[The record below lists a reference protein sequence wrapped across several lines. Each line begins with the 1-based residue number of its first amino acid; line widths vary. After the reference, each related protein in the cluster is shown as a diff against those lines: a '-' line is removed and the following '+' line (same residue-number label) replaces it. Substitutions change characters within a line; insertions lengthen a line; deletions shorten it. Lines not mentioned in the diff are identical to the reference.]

1 MIIEPADPIAGG
13 VVQDSERRDII
24 QPGEGPDRILLRN
37 DAKTD
42 TVMGL
47 EDGIDLIDL
56 TLIEASF
63 EALSIEQVSLT
74 DYIVDYLNEE
84 RIRIT
89 FNTPLAENIPEDG
102 LLLDAEDFIFAPG
115 LPSPNVQ
122 LIQERMSTEKE
133 VIFGTTLPDVF
144 LFNADGERD
153 TVRRF
158 EQGKDRIDLASYGVN
173 FGELQVTERKV
184 GRLSIKIPTDDPEAG
199 TPDDW
204 LVIIDINHAITA
216 EDLTSSDFIF

>member
-24 QPGEGPDRILLRN
+24 QAGEGPDQILLRN

-42 TVMGL
+42 TVVGL
-47 EDGIDLIDL
+47 EDGVDLIDL
-56 TLIEASF
+56 TLIEASY
-63 EALSIEQVSLT
+63 ESLSVEQVSLT

-102 LLLDAEDFIFAPG
+102 MLLDAEDFIFAPG

-122 LIQERMSTEKE
+122 LIQEQTSTAKE

-173 FGELQVTERKV
+173 FGDLQVTERKV

-216 EDLTSSDFIF
+216 DDLSSSDFIF